1 MKQNVGILDT
11 TVRSLCACAL
21 IAVALEGFF
30 GATVS
35 LLLIGIG
42 AILWTTSIF
51 GICPLYN
58 LLGID
63 TYPDFRD
70 DSYHAH

>member
-1 MKQNVGILDT
+1 MKQNVGVLDT
-11 TVRSLCACAL
+11 TIRSLIGCAL
-21 IAVALEGFF
+21 LALAVEGLF
-30 GATVS
+30 GTGVS
-35 LLLIGIG
+35 LIIAAVG
-42 AILWTTSIF
+42 AVMWLTSIF